1 MIPLRLTVKNFMCY
15 RDNLPPLD
23 LEGVHVA
30 CLCGDNGHGKTA
42 LLDAMTWALW
52 GEARTRTQD
61 ELIHQGQQDMAVELD
76 FLARG
81 QKYRVIRKYS
91 RTARSK
97 SGHPILEFQVTSE
110 NGYVGISGSG
120 IRDTEEKICQVLHM
134 DYDTFI
140 NTAFLRQGDA
150 DRFTTARPSE
160 RKQYLAEMLDLSYYQ
175 QMEERAKA
183 RSRTIQEDIRNAES
197 AIVLR
202 QQEIARR
209 PEFEEQLVSVKETL
223 SRLVPQVETLGQEVV
238 ELRRSVDSL
247 QLQRH
252 ETQTLARRLADSQR
266 DIEQQEK
273 QKQNHVSRVGEYEA
287 VFKREVEIREKF
299 TALEESRA
307 ELDRMDLALTRK
319 NGLDKEKASLEGE
332 IAVQKERLSG
342 QAEQLRKK
350 VSEDLEPKVRRLP
363 EIEASLDKLSVPQPA
378 LEERERALQQQ
389 RIESQ
394 DIIASISALE
404 QANAV
409 LRDQMKETRKK
420 YDMLEQGETLCP
432 LCNQPLGEEGQQHLR
447 QEYQTQGRESKSQH
461 QENTS
466 EKSELE
472 EKHKHLDAHVSATEA
487 ELRRERQRTESRLAN
502 LKRDRDDSLKAK
514 DELQHVS
521 LELEAAR
528 TTLDKEDFAHDER
541 RILFP
546 FNSEISDLRYDPD
559 SHHQTRGQV
568 KTLEPYNSMYRKL
581 VEAAE
586 NLPTEREALD
596 TARQMLERRR
606 REVRE
611 AQERKTKLED
621 GLNSLPDLE
630 SQLSDA
636 DARYRGVSKQR
647 DDALVNKGVL
657 EQQIEKCNSL
667 EAEIRKQGLERR
679 KLVDEK
685 SIYDELTVAF
695 GKNGI
700 QALMIESAIPQL
712 EIEANELLGRLTEN
726 RMFLKLQLLEGRK
739 DRNTGMRAEELDI
752 KIADEVGT
760 RSYETF
766 SGGEAFRIN
775 FALRIALSKLLARRS
790 GAPLPILFIDEGFG
804 SQDTSGQERLTEA
817 IRSIQDDFEK
827 IIVITHI
834 EQVKDAFPVRIE
846 ITKDGNGSTFAVV

>member
-61 ELIHQGQQDMAVELD
+61 ELIQQGQQDMAVELD

-91 RTARSK
+91 RTAGRK

-160 RKQYLAEMLDLSYYQ
+160 RKQYLAEVLDLSYYQ

-183 RSRTIQEDIRNAES
+183 RSRTIQEDVRNAES

-202 QQEIARR
+202 QQETARR
-209 PEFEEQLVSVKETL
+209 PEFEEQLVSVIATL
-223 SRLVPQVETLGQEVV
+223 SRLVPQVEALGQEVV

-252 ETQTLARRLADSQR
+252 EMQTLARRLADSQR
-266 DIEQQEK
+266 DIGQQEK
-273 QKQNHVSRVGEYEA
+273 QKQNHENRVGEYEA
-287 VFKREVEIREKF
+287 LFKREVEIREKF

-363 EIEASLDKLSVPQPA
+363 EIEASLGKLVEEQA
-378 LEERERALQQQ
+378 VADERERALQYQ
-389 RIESQ
+389 RVESQ

-447 QEYQTQGRESKSQH
+447 QEYQTQGTESKSQH

-466 EKSELE
+466 EKSDLE
-472 EKHKHLDAHVSATEA
+472 EKHKHLDAHISATES
-487 ELRRERQRTESRLAN
+487 ELRSERQHTESRLAN
-502 LKRDRDDSLKAK
+502 LKRDRSDSLKAK
-514 DELQHVS
+514 DDLQHVN

-528 TTLDKEDFAHDER
+528 ATLYKEDFAHDER
-541 RILFP
+541 RILFQL
-546 FNSEISDLRYDPD
+546 NSEISALRFDPD
-559 SHHQTRGQV
+559 FHHQTRGQV

-586 NLPTEREALD
+586 NLPMEREALD

-611 AQERKTKLED
+611 ALERKTKLED
-621 GLNSLPDLE
+621 GLKALPDLE
-630 SQLSDA
+630 SRLSDA
-636 DARYRGVSKQR
+636 DARYLGVSKQR

-657 EQQIEKCNSL
+657 EQQIEKCNTL

-712 EIEANELLGRLTEN
+712 EAEANELLGRLTAT
-726 RMFLKLQLLEGRK
+726 QACARK
-739 DRNTGMRAEELDI
+739 
-752 KIADEVGT
+752 
-760 RSYETF
+760 S
-766 SGGEAFRIN
+766 
-775 FALRIALSKLLARRS
+775 
-790 GAPLPILFIDEGFG
+790 
-804 SQDTSGQERLTEA
+804 
-817 IRSIQDDFEK
+817 
-827 IIVITHI
+827 
-834 EQVKDAFPVRIE
+834 
-846 ITKDGNGSTFAVV
+846 